1 MLVKV
6 LTMHRVINYGSF
18 MQAYALKKTLE
29 SFGCSVEFCD
39 FVDGQKVHLGS
50 KVKKNTYLDKLSKLP
65 AIIKAPNKYLNKQIF
80 NKKRNKVF
88 EQKTWPFLGIDEC
101 QNLDYKADLIII
113 GSDEVFNYTQNHA
126 FGYVP
131 ELFGHNLSANVL
143 ASYAASAGYTDIKDI
158 VQDNME
164 NELRKGFANFT
175 YISVR
180 DENTKKIID
189 KYSKHNPEI
198 VLDPT
203 LIYDYSNDY
212 DELEMLN
219 SIGDYLLI
227 YAYVDRLDDELT
239 INKIKKYAKSKLL
252 KTVSI
257 GFFHGW
263 CDYNIVV
270 TPFEMLS
277 VFKKSTAV
285 ITDTFHGTIFSIIT
299 KKKFISYIRQNNV
312 KGSNFNKLQYL
323 LSQLNLE
330 SRIYDERKPLSEQIS
345 VEIDYN
351 NVKIILSHLKEK
363 SISYLDNII
372 KYSQKIEQRKF
383 S

>member
-39 FVDGQKVHLGS
+39 FMDGQKVHVGN
-50 KVKKNTYLDKLSKLP
+50 KVKKDTYVNKISKIP
-65 AIIKAPNKYLNKQIF
+65 NIITAPIKYVNKKIF
-80 NKKRNKVF
+80 NNKRNSVF
-88 EQKTWPFLGIDEC
+88 KQKIWPILGINKC
-101 QNLDYKADLIII
+101 LNLDYRADLIII

-131 ELFGHNLSANVL
+131 ELFGHNLSTNVL

-175 YISVR
+175 FISVR
-180 DENTKKIID
+180 DENTMKIID
-189 KYSKHNPEI
+189 KYSKHKPEI

-212 DELEMLN
+212 VELEVLN
-219 SIGDYLLI
+219 NLGDYLLI
-227 YAYVDRLDDELT
+227 YAYADRLDDKPT
-239 INKIKKYAKSKLL
+239 INKIKIFAKSKSL
-252 KTVSI
+252 KIVSI
-257 GFFHGW
+257 GFYHGW

-330 SRIYDERKPLSEQIS
+330 SRIYDEREPLSEQIS
-345 VEIDYN
+345 IEIDYS

-363 SISYLDNII
+363 SITYLDNII
-372 KYSQKIEQRKF
+372 KYSQKIEQRDL

>member
-1 MLVKV
+1 
-6 LTMHRVINYGSF
+6 F

-50 KVKKNTYLDKLSKLP
+50 KVKKNTYLNKIIKIP
-65 AIIKAPNKYLNKQIF
+65 EIIKAPNKYLSKIIF

-88 EQKTWPFLGIDEC
+88 TKKTWPILGVDEC
-101 QNLDYKADLIII
+101 PNLNYEADLIII

-143 ASYAASAGYTDIKDI
+143 ASYAASAGYTDIVDI
-158 VQDNME
+158 VQDDME
-164 NELRKGFANFT
+164 NEIRKGLANFT
-175 YISVR
+175 CISVR

-203 LIYDYSNDY
+203 LIYDFTNDY
-212 DELEMLN
+212 DELEVLN
-219 SIGDYLLI
+219 CIGDYLLI
-227 YAYVDRLDDELT
+227 YAYADRLDDDLS
-239 INKIKKYAKSKLL
+239 IKKIKKYAKSRLL
-252 KTVSI
+252 KLVSI

-312 KGSNFNKLQYL
+312 KGSNYNKLQYL

-345 VEIDYN
+345 IEIDYN
-351 NVKIILSHLKEK
+351 NVKITLGHLKEK
-363 SISYLDNII
+363 SIAYLYNII
-372 KYSQKIEQRKF
+372 KYTKK
-383 S
+383 